1 METSSADV
9 QEQHPQL
16 HDDKS
21 GQIAAVVSVMI
32 VLATSAVALRL
43 FTRRLT
49 ATSLKLDDYG
59 IIAALVSIYLWTLTT
74 FGIRVQHLHESDP
87 CLWLVCHANCR
98 YGTENYLL
106 PLTRG
111 RVSLTLVVLG
121 IQYGAGKHQADVDF
135 ETIAQIFKVG
145 GARCP

>member
-9 QEQHPQL
+9 QDQHSQL
-16 HDDKS
+16 HDDRS

-32 VLATSAVALRL
+32 VLATTPVALRL

-74 FGIRVQHLHESDP
+74 IGIRVQHLHELDA
-87 CLWLVCHANCR
+87 CVWLVCHANCR
-98 YGTENYLL
+98 YGTEHYLL

-111 RVSLTLVVLG
+111 RVSLTLVVSRYSVRSRKTRSRPG
-121 IQYGAGKHQADVDF
+121 F
-135 ETIAQIFKVG
+135 
-145 GARCP
+145 